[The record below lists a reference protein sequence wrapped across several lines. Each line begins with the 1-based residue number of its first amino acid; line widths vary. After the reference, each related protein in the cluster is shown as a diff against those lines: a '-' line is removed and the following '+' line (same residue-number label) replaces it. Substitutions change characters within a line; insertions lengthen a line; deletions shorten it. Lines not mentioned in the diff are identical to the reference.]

1 MRWQLAGM
9 HRRAFLTVLG
19 SGSLALAGC
28 LSETDPAGSDGT
40 PEGTDQPG
48 TDQPD
53 DPDQPETDTPDT
65 SDQQRDLPE
74 ECPTSQDL
82 GVEWPEELDAATV
95 ASFVEN
101 YEQVYYRD
109 VVVEYDPDVE
119 FSSYQLTGR
128 LRGEPVA
135 AGDGWIVEYSGG
147 GAVYEPN
154 MLMTGAPAELPED
167 ADSVAI
173 ADIDDETI
181 RSVAREAAQTG
192 EAELYVRSEEDVV
205 RYNELLA
212 GLSADFEPLESRGD
226 SDSLYVTV
234 DGSPVELSAAVTN
247 FHGDYGWTAHYY
259 VDEHVVRRMDGR
271 TEEDIDPRNGELL
284 ECRQSGYT
292 D

>member
-101 YEQVYYRD
+101 YEQVYYRE
-109 VVVEYDPDVE
+109 VVVEYDPDTE
-119 FSSYQLTGR
+119 FSSYELSGSVRDQP
-128 LRGEPVA
+128 EK
-135 AGDGWIVEYSGG
+135 AGDGWILEYSGSG
-147 GAVYEPN
+147 GVYRPDMLLGATPSEP
-154 MLMTGAPAELPED
+154 PAD
-167 ADSVAI
+167 ADVVSI
-173 ADIDDETI
+173 DDIDDDTL

-192 EAELYVRSEEDVV
+192 EADLHVTSEEDVV
-205 RYNELLA
+205 RYNDLLA
-212 GLSADFEPLESRGD
+212 GLSEDFEPLESRGD
-226 SDSLYVTV
+226 SDSLSVAV
-234 DGSPVELSAAVTN
+234 DGSHVELSARVTSL
-247 FHGDYGWTAHYY
+247 HGDYWWDARYY
-259 VDEHVVRRMDGR
+259 VDEHVVRR
-271 TEEDIDPRNGELL
+271 TEDDIDPRNGELL
-284 ECRQSGYT
+284 ECRQSG
-292 D
+292 